1 MLRKNSFS
9 PKYLL
14 VVFVFIFTYGL
25 LVSPVFCQDRVVKG
39 KLDVPFDTGFFSDEP
54 DDSSKAKALEKA
66 KLAAWKKYTSGLST
80 ARAKIYAKVKKQAL
94 ENLDDYVTEI
104 TSRGFRIN
112 KEEKTLRV
120 AYRATINEA
129 AFETP
134 PRRFG

>member
-14 VVFVFIFTYGL
+14 AIFVFIFVYGF

-80 ARAKIYAKVKKQAL
+80 ARAKIIYF
-94 ENLDDYVTEI
+94 I
-104 TSRGFRIN
+104 
-112 KEEKTLRV
+112 
-120 AYRATINEA
+120 
-129 AFETP
+129 
-134 PRRFG
+134 